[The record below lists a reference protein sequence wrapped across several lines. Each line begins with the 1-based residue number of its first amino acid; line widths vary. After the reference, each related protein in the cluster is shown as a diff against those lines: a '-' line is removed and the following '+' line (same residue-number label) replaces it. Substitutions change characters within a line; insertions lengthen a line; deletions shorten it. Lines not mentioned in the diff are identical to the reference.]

1 MHTCRHIQ
9 RVRTVRSRRQP
20 QLPLHK
26 QPTIKPLLSLAHKTK
41 YLEVLVLLEDVIVDP
56 VLDLAQTFHFVVGEL
71 NSAFGLGEPEV
82 KAKNEGECEPRSSWY
97 AVRQLQDHTV
107 RVLVWRLVSYF
118 LLNPSAQH
126 QRNTH
131 RIVYT
136 HTYQR
141 T

>member
-1 MHTCRHIQ
+1 M
-9 RVRTVRSRRQP
+9 
-20 QLPLHK
+20 
-26 QPTIKPLLSLAHKTK
+26 
-41 YLEVLVLLEDVIVDP
+41 LLEDVIVDP
-56 VLDLAQTFHFVVGEL
+56 VLDLAQTFHLVVGEL

-107 RVLVWRLVSYF
+107 RVLVWRIVSYF